1 MKKGQPGVP
10 GSQVQFYI
18 SSYKD
23 AGDLPCCKR
32 TVRMN
37 KTQVAPLVTCPLP
50 LIPSISMNVG
60 QQPQLNTEH

>member
-10 GSQVQFYI
+10 GSQVQFHI
-18 SSYKD
+18 SGHND
-23 AGDLPCCKR
+23 VDDLPCCS
-32 TVRMN
+32 VRMN

>member
-10 GSQVQFYI
+10 GSQVQFHI
-18 SSYKD
+18 SGDKD
-23 AGDLPCCKR
+23 VDDPPCCKR

-50 LIPSISMNVG
+50 LIPSIPMNVG